1 MKGGYKIIDLG
12 GVNLTSSATIIPGIY
27 DALEGAHKPVLFEG
41 VQVSGTEYKPQFAAL
56 AASGGNFLAN
66 FITSASATA
75 LTVVQIKVTSAD
87 AVTGSVVT
95 INIA

>member
-12 GVNLTSSATIIPGIY
+12 GVNLTSSATNIAGIY
-27 DALEGAHKPVLFEG
+27 DALKSAHKPIVFEG
-41 VQVSGTEYKPQFAAL
+41 VQISGTEYKPQFAAL

-66 FITSASATA
+66 FISSASATA

-87 AVTGSVVT
+87 AVTASEVT